1 MRRGEVRRSRKPRKH
16 SGNRKIRPST
26 ESWPKDKKVG
36 RSKRR
41 SGSGSLDRVA
51 DFLEEDHAS
60 GRLVGL
66 FRVIIPILVVAGL
79 GYGGYKA
86 YGFVTGSPHFRVT
99 KLKFNPTVH
108 LDEKELRRLSGV
120 NAKTNIFKVD
130 LDEMKRRFERHPW
143 VAKATI
149 NRRLPDTLKVK
160 IVEQQAAAIVAMGTF
175 YLVNDQGE
183 PFKKA
188 RLEEVMDHPVISGI
202 ARQAYEKNPV
212 KAKKR
217 IREALR
223 FLRRYREKPR
233 PAIGELHLEADRS
246 FVIYTR
252 KKAVEV
258 RLGKGGWNQKLLR
271 LDAIL
276 TALGD
281 ETGNVRVIR
290 LDNEVR
296 PQRVTVQIAEET

>member
-1 MRRGEVRRSRKPRKH
+1 
-16 SGNRKIRPST
+16 
-26 ESWPKDKKVG
+26 
-36 RSKRR
+36 
-41 SGSGSLDRVA
+41 LDRVA